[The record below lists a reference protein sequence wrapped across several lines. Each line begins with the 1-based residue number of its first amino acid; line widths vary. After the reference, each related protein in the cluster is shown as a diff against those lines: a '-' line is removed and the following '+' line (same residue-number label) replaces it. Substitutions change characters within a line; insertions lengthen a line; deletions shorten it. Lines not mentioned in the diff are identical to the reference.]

1 MPLLHQQQPAFLGEG
16 EGTVG
21 NRAELAA
28 IGVCQGAEAPGTVCG
43 QEATV
48 VFDAIT
54 GIGLTDPPAEVL
66 LAERQQRR
74 RRSEEFRAESVHR

>member
-43 QEATV
+43 QEVRTAVEKSATV
-48 VFDAIT
+48 AA
-54 GIGLTDPPAEVL
+54 G
-66 LAERQQRR
+66 
-74 RRSEEFRAESVHR
+74 